1 METRRLYSV
10 PKNSAPL
17 SASAPNQGD
26 QIVSA
31 VSGGKINILLA
42 GGSRL
47 LQEGVIQLLDNSQF
61 SVVTCVDKL
70 EHAIQRISQKPGTFQ
85 MMIVQLE
92 DMNDAQFFEQLA
104 QAKRVSGNLRIV
116 LLSWPTKALSFLAQ
130 SFQSG
135 IDAYLESNTSQEGF
149 RQSLGLVAAG
159 ERVFPDRLTPDI
171 RSGGVAAANE
181 DAAIAADSRQSPL
194 FSNLSGREFEILRH
208 LASGRPN
215 KVIANDLNITEATVK
230 VHVKGV
236 LRKIGAANRTQAA
249 IWALHNGLK
258 PIGGGEESTAY

>member
-10 PKNSAPL
+10 ATNSAQLRASTPDQGDGIL
-17 SASAPNQGD
+17 SAA
-26 QIVSA
+26 
-31 VSGGKINILLA
+31 SGAKINILLA

-47 LQEGVIQLLDNSQF
+47 LQEGVIQLLEHSQF
-61 SVVTCVDKL
+61 SVVTCVDRL
-70 EHAIQRISQKPGTFQ
+70 DDAIRRVTEQPGTFQ

-92 DMNDAQFFEQLA
+92 DMNDARFFEQLA
-104 QAKRVSGNLRIV
+104 QAKRNAGNLRIV
-116 LLSWPTKALSFLAQ
+116 LLAWPTKALSFLAQ

-159 ERVFPDRLTPDI
+159 ERIFPERLTPDI
-171 RSGGVAAANE
+171 RSGGIAAANE
-181 DAAIAADSRQSPL
+181 DAAIAADGRQSPL

-258 PIGGGEESTAY
+258 PIGGGADDTAY

>member
-1 METRRLYSV
+1 METRRLWSDPV
-10 PKNSAPL
+10 NRVQVN
-17 SASAPNQGD
+17 ASAPDQGD
-26 QIVSA
+26 TVVSA
-31 VSGGKINILLA
+31 ASGGKVNILLV

-61 SVVTCVDKL
+61 SVVTCVEKL
-70 EHAIQRISQKPGTFQ
+70 DEAIRRVSGQPGTFH

-104 QAKRVSGNLRIV
+104 QAKRAAENLRIV
-116 LLSWPTKALSFLAQ
+116 LLAWPTKALSFLAQ
-130 SFQSG
+130 SFQTG
-135 IDAYLESNTSQEGF
+135 VDAYLESNTSQEGF
-149 RQSLGLVAAG
+149 RQSLGLIAAG
-159 ERVFPDRLTPDI
+159 ERIFPERLTPDI
-171 RSGGVAAANE
+171 RNGGLAAVSDDSAYT
-181 DAAIAADSRQSPL
+181 ADSRKSPL

-258 PIGGGEESTAY
+258 PIGGGDDNTAY

>member
-10 PKNSAPL
+10 PAHSAPM
-17 SASAPNQGD
+17 SASAPDQGETG
-26 QIVSA
+26 VSA
-31 VSGGKINILLA
+31 ASGAKINILLA

-47 LQEGVIQLLDNSQF
+47 LQEGVIQLLEHSQF
-61 SVVTCVDKL
+61 SVVTCVEKL
-70 EHAIQRISQKPGTFQ
+70 DHAIRRVSEQPGTFQ
-85 MMIVQLE
+85 MLIVQLE

-104 QAKRVSGNLRIV
+104 QAKRTSGNLRIV
-116 LLSWPTKALSFLAQ
+116 LLAWPTKALSFLAQ

-135 IDAYLESNTSQEGF
+135 VDAYLESNTSQEGF

-159 ERVFPDRLTPDI
+159 EKIFPERLTPDI
-171 RSGGVAAANE
+171 RNSGLTAANDE
-181 DAAIAADSRQSPL
+181 AALVAESRHSPL

-258 PIGGGEESTAY
+258 PIGGGAETTAY

>member
-1 METRRLYSV
+1 MR
-10 PKNSAPL
+10 
-17 SASAPNQGD
+17 ASAPEQGD
-26 QIVSA
+26 TIVSA
-31 VSGGKINILLA
+31 TSGAKINILLA

-61 SVVTCVDKL
+61 SVVTCVEKL
-70 EHAIQRISQKPGTFQ
+70 DQAIQRISEQPGTFQ

-92 DMNDAQFFEQLA
+92 EMNDAQFFEQLA
-104 QAKRVSGNLRIV
+104 QAKRVASNLRIV
-116 LLSWPTKALSFLAQ
+116 LLSWPTKALSFVAQ
-130 SFQSG
+130 SFQTG
-135 IDAYLESNTSQEGF
+135 VDAYLESNTSQEGF

-159 ERVFPDRLTPDI
+159 ERIFPDRLTPDI
-171 RSGGVAAANE
+171 RSGGLAAVGD
-181 DAAIAADSRQSPL
+181 DASYAADSRQSPL

-215 KVIANDLNITEATVK
+215 KVIANELNITEATVK

-258 PIGGGEESTAY
+258 PIAPDTDGPLH

>member
-1 METRRLYSV
+1 METKQLYGMPAFS
-10 PKNSAPL
+10 SQM
-17 SASAPNQGD
+17 SASASDEGE
-26 QIVSA
+26 A
-31 VSGGKINILLA
+31 VSFVPGAAKVNILLA

-47 LQEGVIQLLDNSQF
+47 LQEGVIQLLEHSQF
-61 SVVTCVDKL
+61 SVVTCVEKL
-70 EHAIQRISQKPGTFQ
+70 DDAIKRVREQPGTFQ

-92 DMNDAQFFEQLA
+92 DMNDAQFFDKLA
-104 QAKRVSGNLRIV
+104 QAKRNAGTLRIV
-116 LLSWPTKALSFLAQ
+116 ILAWPTKALSFLAQ
-130 SFQSG
+130 SFQTG

-159 ERVFPDRLTPDI
+159 ERIFPERLTPDI
-171 RSGGVAAANE
+171 RSSGVVAAND
-181 DAAIAADSRQSPL
+181 DAVQSRQSPL

-215 KVIANDLNITEATVK
+215 KVIANELNITEATVK

-249 IWALHNGLK
+249 IWALHNGLQ
-258 PIGGGEESTAY
+258 PIGEGSEPTAY